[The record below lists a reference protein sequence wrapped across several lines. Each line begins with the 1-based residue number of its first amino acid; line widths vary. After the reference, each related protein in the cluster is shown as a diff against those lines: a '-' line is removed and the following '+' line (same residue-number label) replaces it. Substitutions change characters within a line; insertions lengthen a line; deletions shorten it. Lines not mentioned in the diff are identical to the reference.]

1 LPDDSRINDSITGL
15 AQNMKDLSDPSA
27 EKRVKAAG
35 AIFHQGRELARS
47 AIQAWLTNN
56 ALSQVFIMDDSGF
69 PETTVGVAVEP
80 LTFESIR
87 RGCGLPLLADV
98 PPDQDAREFEL
109 EFPKDIRL
117 DILTTRDPAGSGAI
131 ARHLQKF
138 GESIQQVEL
147 LVRNVDRATEIL
159 ASQLSVVPVYPQTRP
174 GANGTRV
181 NFFLVP
187 LGLRKILIELVEAG
201 TPA

>member
-1 LPDDSRINDSITGL
+1 MPGDTPSAKLNSELTHIHGLVDS
-15 AQNMKDLSDPSA
+15 SA
-27 EKRVKAAG
+27 EKRAEAAG
-35 AIFHQGRELARS
+35 AIFNQGRELARS
-47 AIQAWLTNN
+47 VIKSWLAHK
-56 ALSQVFIMDDSGF
+56 ALAELFVQDEAGF

-80 LTFESIR
+80 ATFASIR
-87 RGCGLPLLADV
+87 QACGSPTLAEV

-109 EFPKDIRL
+109 QFPNDIRL
-117 DILTTRDPAGSGAI
+117 DILTTRDRTGSGAI

-138 GESIQQVEL
+138 SESIQQIEL
-147 LVRNVDRATEIL
+147 RVKNVDRAREIL
-159 ASQLSVVPVYPQTRP
+159 ASHFDVSPVYPQTRP

-187 LGLRKILIELVEAG
+187 SRNRKVLIELVEAE